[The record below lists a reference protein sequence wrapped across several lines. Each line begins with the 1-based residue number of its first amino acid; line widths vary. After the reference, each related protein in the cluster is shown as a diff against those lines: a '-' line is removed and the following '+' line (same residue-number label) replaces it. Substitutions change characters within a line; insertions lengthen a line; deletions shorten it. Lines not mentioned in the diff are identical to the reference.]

1 MANMTKEKKR
11 LAAYIG
17 VLLVLSYIF
26 LFAGLGSYSL
36 KEPDEGRYAEIPR
49 EMVESGDYTV
59 PRLNDIRYFEKPP
72 LLYWAV
78 AASYKAFGINEWS
91 FRFPNALAA
100 ALCVFS
106 LFFFV
111 RRWADDIAAF
121 LGSLVLLSSFGFFA
135 MARIV
140 TTDMVLTFW
149 LFLSLLCFYGYYRER
164 ITGFLWGFYA
174 AMALAT
180 LTKGPVAP
188 VLLCASLFIFLIMEG
203 NLSFLKEMKIARGVM
218 LYCIIAAP
226 WFVVISIREKQFFHF
241 FFIDQHILR
250 FLSTKH
256 NRSGPVYYFLPVLF
270 GGMLPWSLYIPRAF
284 SMAFK
289 KRDCRLF
296 AIWSVLVFL
305 FFSLSG
311 SKLPPYILP
320 VFPTLSIL
328 IAMLFYEK
336 RETSF
341 ENHWEIAGNC
351 IIMGVFALAV
361 FLYLS
366 PVFMGFINDMTMDA
380 LAIARNLFYF
390 TLTVSL
396 CAAICFILLL
406 NKPFRTT
413 KNVVGILL
421 FFSLSMIVAIM
432 ANSSI
437 LDRANTA
444 KDLAVAASSQT
455 VKPDIIINYS
465 ALDLTL
471 PFYLQKPVVIASYR
485 GELAMG
491 AEYNDAKKYFMDEE
505 EFLETLGSG
514 KKVLFVTKYKRIK
527 NVQKHLPG
535 RIRILKCQNDRCLL
549 SNY

>member
-1 MANMTKEKKR
+1 MVRQKK
-11 LAAYIG
+11 LAGYIG
-17 VLLVLSYIF
+17 ILLVLSYIF

-78 AASYKAFGINEWS
+78 ALSYKAFGISEWS

-100 ALCVFS
+100 ALCVFG

-111 RRWADDIAAF
+111 RRWADDVAAF

-140 TTDMVLTFW
+140 TTDMLLTFW

-164 ITGFLWGFYA
+164 SAGFLWGFYA

-180 LTKGPVAP
+180 LTKGLVAP
-188 VLLCASLFIFLIMEG
+188 VLLCAAIVIFLFMEG
-203 NLSFLKEMKIARGVM
+203 RLAFVKEMKLVRGIV
-218 LYCIIAAP
+218 LYCVIAAP
-226 WFVVISIREKQFFHF
+226 WFIAISIREKEFVNF
-241 FFIDQHILR
+241 FFVDQHFLR
-250 FLSTKH
+250 FISTKH
-256 NRSGPVYYFLPVLF
+256 SRSGPVYYFLPIIL

-284 SMAFK
+284 AMAW
-289 KRDCRLF
+289 KRPDYRLF
-296 AIWSVLVFL
+296 AIWSALVFL

-320 VFPTLSIL
+320 VFPALSIL
-328 IAMLFYEK
+328 IGVLFSEN
-336 RETSF
+336 RERPF
-341 ENHWEIAGNC
+341 ARPWEVAGIC
-351 IIMGVFALAV
+351 VIMAVFGLSI

-366 PVFMGFINDMTMDA
+366 PWFMAYVDDMTMDA
-380 LAIARNLFYF
+380 LSIARDLVYF
-390 TLTVSL
+390 SL
-396 CAAICFILLL
+396 AISLSAAICFVLFL
-406 NKPFRTT
+406 FRGFRLP
-413 KNVVGILL
+413 KNIFAVL
-421 FFSLSMIVAIM
+421 FLFSLAVLIAII
-432 ANSSI
+432 AHSTVI
-437 LDRANTA
+437 DRANTA
-444 KDLAVAASSQT
+444 KALAVTAKSQGNP
-455 VKPDIIINYS
+455 PDIIINYS

-471 PFYLQKPVVIASYR
+471 PFYLQKPVIIASYR

-491 AEYNDAKKYFMDEE
+491 SAYEDSGKYFMDEK
-505 EFLETLGSG
+505 EFLDTLGSG
-514 KKVLFVTKYKRIK
+514 KKVLFVTKYKRVENLQKQFPERIK
-527 NVQKHLPG
+527 
-535 RIRILKCQNDRCLL
+535 ILKCQNDRCLI